1 MKCQIDIVNV
11 LNLRGKDISENSPSV
26 DLNTKH
32 PHIQPYFFLGVLVHY
47 LKRIFLKEY
56 GSLRKGLQTKFG
68 PQLVVES

>member
-32 PHIQPYFFLGVLVHY
+32 PNIQPFFFLWVLVNY
-47 LKRIFLKEY
+47 LKRIFLEEY
-56 GSLRKGLQTKFG
+56 GPLRKGLQAKFG
-68 PQLVVES
+68 PQLVVEF